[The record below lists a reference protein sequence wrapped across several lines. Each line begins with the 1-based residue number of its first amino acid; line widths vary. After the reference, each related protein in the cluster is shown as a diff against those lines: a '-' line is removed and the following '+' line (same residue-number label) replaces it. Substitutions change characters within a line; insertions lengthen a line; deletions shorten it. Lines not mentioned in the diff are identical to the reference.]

1 MSTTDQPTWG
11 TDDNAAPTLRARNAS
26 RLVSQAEAAATA
38 PPFQQIPTIDLAPMR
53 SDSAEARAH
62 VAAEIR
68 TACLEV
74 GFFYVTGHGVD
85 PAVIDAAFATADRF
99 FALPDEQKAEVS
111 ILHSDKLRGYT
122 GLLEENTDPDNAG
135 DLHEAFDIGLELDD
149 DDPDADGDTYGWGR
163 NQWPDL
169 DGFRSDVLAYYDA
182 MRTLCDQLYRGF
194 ALSLDLDEDFFTS
207 KMHKPIGEL
216 RLLRYPGQ
224 PEPQA
229 DVLGIG
235 AHSDYDVFTVLATD
249 EHEALEI
256 LNPAGDWIRV
266 PPRPDAFI
274 INVGDLLE
282 RWTNDLYRSTVHRA
296 INIGVHDRH
305 SIPFFSNIDPLE
317 TVAVLDSCQSDDRPA
332 RYPPVAAGAYVEA
345 CMQEAYGVG

>member
-1 MSTTDQPTWG
+1 MGETAPGWTG
-11 TDDNAAPTLRARNAS
+11 DDNAAPTLRARNAS

-38 PPFQQIPTIDLAPMR
+38 PPFREVPEVDLTAMAL
-53 SDSAEARAH
+53 DDEAARRT
-62 VAAEIR
+62 VADDLR
-68 TACLEV
+68 QACLEV
-74 GFFYVTGHGVD
+74 GFFYVSGHGVPTD
-85 PAVIDAAFATADRF
+85 VISRAFDATDRF
-99 FALPDEQKAEVS
+99 FALPDDAKAAVS
-111 ILHSDKLRGYT
+111 ILHSDKMRGYT

-135 DLHEAFDIGLELDD
+135 DLHEAFDIGLELEP

-169 DGFRSDVLAYYDA
+169 DGFRDDMLVYYDA
-182 MRTLCDQLYRGF
+182 MRGLCDQLYRAF
-194 ALSLDLDEDFFTS
+194 ALSLDLDEDFFTTKLS
-207 KMHKPIGEL
+207 KPIGEL

-224 PEPQA
+224 PEPRD

-249 EHEALEI
+249 EHEALEV

-266 PPRPDAFI
+266 PPRADTFI
-274 INVGDLLE
+274 VNVGDLLE

-296 INIGVHDRH
+296 INIGTHDRH
-305 SIPFFSNIDPLE
+305 SIPFFSNVDPHE
-317 TVAVLDSCQSDDRPA
+317 IVEVLDSCRSDQRPA
-332 RYPPVAAGAYVEA
+332 RYPSVTAGAYVEA